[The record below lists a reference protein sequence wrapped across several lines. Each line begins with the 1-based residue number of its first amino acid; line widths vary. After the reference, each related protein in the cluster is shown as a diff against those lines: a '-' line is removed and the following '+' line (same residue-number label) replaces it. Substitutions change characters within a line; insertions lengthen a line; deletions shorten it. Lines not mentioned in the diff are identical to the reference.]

1 NSGTFDVV
9 VADRDLHLLRN
20 RSSVN
25 GPPAEPLRSQFDPVF
40 NVPTAIVD
48 ELGRQTLFEI
58 DPYNGNTL
66 TTTRVVGELDALS
79 GETDDVS
86 WQYTYTTLGLID
98 TVIDPLGRLTDYDY
112 DTNGRLTRITFAVGT
127 VDQAFVEFEYD
138 AAGNQTGRIDE
149 NGNRTEYEYDSLNRL
164 FKVTESDPDGT
175 GPLTAAVSR
184 FVFDENGNV
193 VETIDAKDNTVRREF
208 DSLDRPVRVEDSHF
222 QTTLFEYDPQG
233 NLLRVTDPLGHTVT
247 SRYDARNRVIQA
259 KDSADGM
266 TRFFYDPDDN
276 LAQVTDANDNT
287 TRFVYDARSR
297 LIREDNPLGE
307 SKRYSFDAADNLF
320 QMTDRN
326 GRTTDFV
333 YDDLDRVVAETWKDA
348 DGNLSNTIDYAYDRA
363 SNLVSA
369 VDSVSSLTLSYD
381 SRDRVKTV
389 TSAGT
394 IANAG
399 LPTVMLDYGYD
410 GVGNRVSVTETID
423 GNLGSTTSYAYDG
436 RNRMTMVQ
444 QSGGGSERLVDLAYN
459 QLGQFDQLTR
469 YSDLA
474 RTGLVS
480 RSDYQYDALNRL
492 TELDHRDATDAVLA
506 FYDFTYDE
514 GNRITQIADSDGVT
528 QFAYDDRDQLTG
540 ADRDS
545 SDSRGDELYQYD
557 ANGNRLQSHRHDTDY
572 VTGEGNRLL
581 SDGRFDYVYD
591 GEGNVVERKDR
602 ASDVTREMIYDH
614 RNRLTR
620 ITERSAEGVI
630 TLDVHYTYDAL
641 DRRIAKSVDDDG
653 EGSGVERTTYFVYDG
668 VQVLLEFED
677 VDGSGTAQQPELT
690 RRYLYGPEIDQVLAQ
705 ELVQTGE
712 TQWLLADH
720 LGSIRDVVDDGGQLV
735 NHIQYDSFGN
745 VLSQSDSVNSSRFLY
760 TGREFDS
767 ESELYYYRAR
777 YYDANIGR

>member
-1 NSGTFDVV
+1 
-9 VADRDLHLLRN
+9 
-20 RSSVN
+20 
-25 GPPAEPLRSQFDPVF
+25 
-40 NVPTAIVD
+40 
-48 ELGRQTLFEI
+48 
-58 DPYNGNTL
+58 
-66 TTTRVVGELDALS
+66 
-79 GETDDVS
+79 
-86 WQYTYTTLGLID
+86 
-98 TVIDPLGRLTDYDY
+98 
-112 DTNGRLTRITFAVGT
+112 
-127 VDQAFVEFEYD
+127 EFEYD

-164 FKVTESDPDGT
+164 VKVTESDPDGS

-208 DSLDRPVRVEDSHF
+208 DSLDRPVRVEDSQF
-222 QTTLFEYDPQG
+222 QSTLFEYDPQG

-259 KDSADGM
+259 KDSADGI

-333 YDDLDRVVAETWKDA
+333 YDDLDRVVAETWTDA

-363 SNLVSA
+363 SNLVSV
-369 VDSVSSLTLSYD
+369 VDSVSSLMLSYD

-389 TSAGT
+389 ISAGT

-444 QSGGGSERLVDLAYN
+444 QSGGGSEKLVDLAYN
-459 QLGQFDQLTR
+459 QLGQFEQLTR
-469 YSDLA
+469 YSDAA

-514 GNRITQIADSDGVT
+514 GSRIAQIADGDGVT
-528 QFAYDDRDQLTG
+528 QFTYDDRDQLTG
-540 ADRDS
+540 AERDS

-572 VTGEGNRLL
+572 VTGE
-581 SDGRFDYVYD
+581 
-591 GEGNVVERKDR
+591 
-602 ASDVTREMIYDH
+602 
-614 RNRLTR
+614 
-620 ITERSAEGVI
+620 
-630 TLDVHYTYDAL
+630 
-641 DRRIAKSVDDDG
+641 
-653 EGSGVERTTYFVYDG
+653 
-668 VQVLLEFED
+668 
-677 VDGSGTAQQPELT
+677 
-690 RRYLYGPEIDQVLAQ
+690 
-705 ELVQTGE
+705 
-712 TQWLLADH
+712 
-720 LGSIRDVVDDGGQLV
+720 
-735 NHIQYDSFGN
+735 
-745 VLSQSDSVNSSRFLY
+745 
-760 TGREFDS
+760 
-767 ESELYYYRAR
+767 
-777 YYDANIGR
+777 